1 MEALGVLF
9 AGGFLLALPY
19 GVTASNGYPSPT
31 RTTGQGRMTAA
42 LDAYSLALVGPDE
55 RVAAVRR
62 QRGLAPR
69 RR

>member
-42 LDAYSLALVGPDE
+42 LDATRSPWLGRMSGL
-55 RVAAVRR
+55 R
-62 QRGLAPR
+62 QYCGNAG
-69 RR
+69 